1 MEGKVKWFNNLKNF
15 GFITPDD
22 GSKDVFVHRSGLKEG
37 VSITEN
43 DRVSFEVKQGDKGL
57 TAVEVAKISAAGES
71 APSESVKP
79 KKRAKSK
86 E

>member
-37 VSITEN
+37 VSITEE

-57 TAVEVAKISAAGES
+57 MATEVSKISGA
-71 APSESVKP
+71 SEAEKEPKP
-79 KKRAKSK
+79 KKKAKKK
-86 E
+86 EE

>member
-43 DRVSFEVKQGDKGL
+43 DRVSFEVKEGDKGL
-57 TAVEVAKISAAGES
+57 MAVEVAKISAASES

>member
-37 VSITEN
+37 VSINEN
-43 DRVSFEVKQGDKGL
+43 DSVSFEVKQGDKGL
-57 TAVEVAKISAAGES
+57 TAVEVSKISASEEK
-71 APSESVKP
+71 PSESVKP
-79 KKRAKSK
+79 KKKAKSK
-86 E
+86 ED